1 MEEKKIIGSNYGI
14 LVIFMFAII
23 CTLTDFIIIDRCL
36 RKYDD
41 KSSVSTE
48 DNGSSSNIVNSI
60 KIDSTKDYVYD
71 SDYKIETK
79 KDSYSIGNNV
89 FKSSDIVVPYVNI
102 NSGDAKKVNNE
113 LYNLYSNLI
122 EKYNINSESGV
133 SYNTV
138 DYKVYKNSNVLSIVI
153 ITTTGGTDVPIN
165 NYYTYSFNTN
175 NGKLLSFSDAY
186 IFVGFSD
193 TNIDEKVKSSITL
206 VMSDKLKGMKTYN
219 VDTGD
224 GSYYPEGT
232 NFDTYNNES
241 FDNYKSSINNNIK
254 FYIENNKLNVVVT
267 LSIPAGRGNFDTI
280 ITVE

>member
-102 NSGDAKKVNNE
+102 NSSDAKKVNNE